1 MVTPI
6 DGKQVLERL
15 PGFKAIKVSSKSLKT
30 TMYRR
35 FVRDIEFQLN
45 ISNAVFGNDSDE
57 DDFLKHLK
65 SILEN
70 QGFNTIDLEETL
82 IVIGNHSGA
91 LSSATFNI
99 ANAERFYTDL
109 NAFQIDYPI
118 FLDTSAT
125 RIIESERNLDDLK
138 RERSDGD
145 ETIQFLPGSK
155 KLNTQTIEDLQAH
168 WLELEEQYKKQIE
181 VLQTREGKALEHN
194 AELTELCQQR
204 EKELEASL
212 EECSKNEK
220 HFEREMNKMQDEIR
234 TLKVEPMSMTN
245 RSDFLASG
253 LEDEPIQRAPPN
265 QTMITPERPTKP
277 KVGSRLSGLFGGF
290 LDPMVSNDDAEIKK
304 LQGRNLTL
312 AKFGL
317 SVWNPDT
324 TSFYDYHESFYACLS
339 GHTLTHQEYST
350 LLFSAL
356 PSKYSYLRAV
366 VVNHKTYNANN
377 SDTTVSILADCLLGG
392 KEKQFAD
399 FQKLQRK
406 QNQSFL
412 EYFQNCKTRY
422 MWYTG
427 TMPLPDD
434 DENAFRSLKDK
445 MVNAYP
451 TLVAQEFKRR
461 LEGKTTLTNIFNA
474 ILDVADNNPNIEEVG
489 NNNGE
494 IYALKMKNENWQKT
508 VRCYECGKM
517 GHIRRF
523 CKQREGKTKK
533 SGRKD
538 E

>member
-1 MVTPI
+1 M
-6 DGKQVLERL
+6 LERL

-194 AELTELCQQR
+194 TELTELCQQR

-277 KVGSRLSGLFGGF
+277 KVGSRLSGLF
-290 LDPMVSNDDAEIKK
+290 
-304 LQGRNLTL
+304 
-312 AKFGL
+312 
-317 SVWNPDT
+317 
-324 TSFYDYHESFYACLS
+324 
-339 GHTLTHQEYST
+339 
-350 LLFSAL
+350 
-356 PSKYSYLRAV
+356 
-366 VVNHKTYNANN
+366 
-377 SDTTVSILADCLLGG
+377 
-392 KEKQFAD
+392 
-399 FQKLQRK
+399 
-406 QNQSFL
+406 
-412 EYFQNCKTRY
+412 
-422 MWYTG
+422 
-427 TMPLPDD
+427 
-434 DENAFRSLKDK
+434 
-445 MVNAYP
+445 
-451 TLVAQEFKRR
+451 
-461 LEGKTTLTNIFNA
+461 
-474 ILDVADNNPNIEEVG
+474 
-489 NNNGE
+489 
-494 IYALKMKNENWQKT
+494 
-508 VRCYECGKM
+508 
-517 GHIRRF
+517 
-523 CKQREGKTKK
+523 
-533 SGRKD
+533 
-538 E
+538 